1 MSANYNNGLVRELF
15 MAKLILTK
23 SEQAMFD
30 GEHGEAVQQSMEILV
45 ALGKIYGAKKMIPVT
60 CAQIAGVSYKTIG
73 DAGLEYLQ
81 DLVAK
86 GARVRIPSFLNPAGM
101 DREQWKE
108 MKIPADFARK
118 QIAILD
124 AFKKMGVS
132 ETCTCAPYAIGIRPK
147 RGEHIAWAES
157 SAIAFSNSVL
167 GARTNR
173 EGGPSA
179 LAAAICGVTPYYGL
193 HLDKFRVAS
202 FVVDVS
208 CELKTMADF
217 GTLGSAIGKIAKNKH
232 PAFRGIKHASE
243 PQLKVL
249 GASMAATGSVPL
261 FFVENITP
269 EWKISDSPEKITFTK
284 SDLER
289 ERKTIDTGLR
299 PDLVTIG
306 CPHASIEEIRDVAEL
321 VTNKKPKQKPTC
333 EFWVCTSRQLKTEAT
348 KLGYTKQIE
357 AAGGL
362 IVADTCMVV
371 CPLEEMGY
379 VVTGTNS
386 GKAAAYLPNLC
397 KQKVAFGDLEDILY
411 R

>member
-1 MSANYNNGLVRELF
+1 MELTLTRE
-15 MAKLILTK
+15 
-23 SEQAMFD
+23 EQKMFD
-30 GEHGEAVQQSMEILV
+30 GEMGQATQQSMEILV
-45 ALGKIYGAKKMIPVT
+45 ALGKIYGAKKMIKVT
-60 CAQIAGVSYKTIG
+60 SAQIAGVSYKTIG

-81 DLVAK
+81 DLAK
-86 GARVRIPSFLNPAGM
+86 NGAKVRIPSFLNPAGM

-108 MKIPADFARK
+108 MKIPEDFAKR
-118 QIAILD
+118 QIQILD
-124 AFKKMGVS
+124 TFEKMGIS
-132 ETCTCAPYAIGIRPK
+132 KTCTCAPYAIGIRPK

-157 SAIAFSNSVL
+157 SAIAFANSVL

-193 HLDKFRVAS
+193 HLDENRVSS
-202 FVVDVS
+202 FIVKVS
-208 CELKTMADF
+208 YELKTMADF
-217 GTLGSAIGKIAKNKH
+217 GALGSAVGKISKNRF
-232 PAFRGIKHASE
+232 PAFRGIKHANES
-243 PQLKVL
+243 QLKVL

-261 FFVENITP
+261 YFIEKITP
-269 EWKISDSPEKITFTK
+269 EWCLAKDAEITSFGASELKT
-284 SDLER
+284 ER
-289 ERKTIDTGLR
+289 SKLDTGLR

-306 CPHASIEEIRDVAEL
+306 CPHASLDEIKDVVEL
-321 VTNKKPKQKPTC
+321 VSNKKQKPTC
-333 EFWVCTSRQLKTEAT
+333 DFWVCTSRKTKEEAI
-348 KLGYTKQIE
+348 KRGYEKAIG

-371 CPLEEMGY
+371 CPLEEMGHI
-379 VVTGTNS
+379 VTGTNS